1 MNFRKVNNITG
12 WLVFAIALIT
22 YLLTMEAT
30 ASLWDCGEFLS
41 TAYRLEVGHSPGAP
55 LFMML
60 GRLFGILAPSPDK
73 VAVFI
78 NSMSALMSAFTI
90 LFLFWTITHFARK
103 LVSRQDEDLSQGNL
117 IAIMGAGIVGALAYT
132 FSDTFWFSAVEAEVY
147 ATSSFFTAI
156 VFWAVLKWEH
166 AADNPHADRWLIL
179 IFYLMGLSIGVHLL
193 NLLTI
198 PAIVMVYYFKRY
210 KVTLGGGIVAFLV
223 GCLILGIVQ
232 FGIIQ
237 YLPIFASQFELLF
250 VNSLGMPFNSGAIVF
265 ILLLGVIFGIA
276 LIKEKKQWHAIAVI
290 VLCSIIIIIGVGSI
304 VGKVLLIGAVLVQY
318 FFFKIPEKGKKLVQ
332 LATLSMLFTIIGYS
346 SYISI
351 IIRSKA
357 DVPIDMGN
365 PDNVMTLIPYLQRD
379 QYGEQPLI
387 SGPDFDSR
395 VERVEDGRP
404 IYAAV
409 NKEGKNAYELV
420 DHKPKYEYDH
430 VRLFPR
436 IHDFNEPSHV
446 SFYRSYLGLA
456 PDEAPTA
463 MDNQKFF
470 WGYQMNWMWW
480 RYVMWNYSGRQ
491 NDMEGQGEAHNGN
504 WISGIKFIDKMTG
517 KGNIDLMPEAYRNSK
532 ARNELYLLPLILGF
546 IGLIYQFN
554 RDRNDGIIV
563 GLLFFFTGIA
573 IVLYLNNTPLQPRER
588 DYAYAGSTYAFA
600 IWIGLGVLMVTD
612 WFRKLIKNSATGAAV
627 AATALCILAVPVLM
641 AAQEWDD
648 HDRSQKTI
656 ARDHAYNMLM
666 SCDKNAILIT
676 YGDNDTYPLWYL
688 QEIEGIRTDIRIINY
703 NLLGTDWQNEQ
714 LTFKINDADA
724 LPVIWK
730 PEDYR
735 GGKLNYIPYYQDN
748 RIPADRFFD
757 LEEVIHFF
765 SSGKNMLP
773 NNPEISYLP
782 TRNLSFKVNRD
793 ALLKSGLVKAGD
805 SSIVIPEE
813 IRFTY
818 NDNAAR
824 RSDLALMNI
833 IAGQAKTGWTRPIY
847 MTDGTPNLGLDA
859 YFQSEGPL
867 RKFVPVIKQSQVQG
881 LQAFTDLDKNI
892 QLQTKVFTMGGASKN
907 NIYYD
912 EKNRLLFLI
921 YRQNA
926 AELAFA
932 LIAADRK
939 ADAIKVLDNYM
950 KMVSETSLSYDVLL
964 YDRSIMYLVDAYYRA
979 GAPEKARKIADKMV
993 KNINDEVRYFNSL
1006 SEIMKEG
1013 TDLYIVQQNLGALNM
1028 LVNSAVQGGDTASS
1042 KKWMA
1047 SLQALSREVPMPQQ
1061 RGPAQ

>member
-12 WLVFAIALIT
+12 WLIFAIAYIT

-30 ASLWDCGEFLS
+30 SSLWDCGEFLS

-60 GRLFGILAPSPDK
+60 GRLFGIFAPSPDK
-73 VAVFI
+73 VAIFI

-103 LVSRQDEDLSQGNL
+103 LVIKKDDDLNQGNL

-132 FSDTFWFSAVEAEVY
+132 FSDTFWFSAVEGEVY

-166 AADNPHADRWLIL
+166 TADNPHADRWLIL

-210 KVTLGGGIVAFLV
+210 KVTLGGGIIAFLA
-223 GCLILGIVQ
+223 GCVVLGVVQ

-237 YLPIFASQFELLF
+237 YLPIFASHFELLF
-250 VNSLGMPFNSGAIVF
+250 VNSLGMPFNSGAISF
-265 ILLLGVIFGIA
+265 IVLLGAVFVLA
-276 LIKEKKQWHAIAVI
+276 LAKEKKQWHHV
-290 VLCSIIIIIGVGSI
+290 VLRLFIILTILVGTGSSIIA
-304 VGKVLLIGAVLVQY
+304 KVVLIGLVVAQY
-318 FFFKIPEKGKKLVQ
+318 FFFKTPEKGRHITQ
-332 LATLSMLFTIIGYS
+332 LATLCILFTIIGYS

-365 PDNVMTLIPYLQRD
+365 PDNIMTLIPYLQRD
-379 QYGEQPLI
+379 QYGEQPLVF
-387 SGPDFDSR
+387 GPDFDAR
-395 VERVEDGRP
+395 VTSIEDGRA
-404 IYAAV
+404 IYAPV
-409 NKEGKNAYELV
+409 KKEGKDTYELV
-420 DHKPKYEYDH
+420 DHKPKYEYDPEH
-430 VRLFPR
+430 VRFFPR
-436 IHDFNEPSHV
+436 IHDFNEGSHV

-456 PDEAPTA
+456 EGESPTA
-463 MDNQKFF
+463 MDNQRFF

-517 KGNIDLMPEAYRNSK
+517 KGNIDLMTEAYRNNK
-532 ARNELYLLPLILGF
+532 ARNELYMLPLILGF
-546 IGLIYQFN
+546 IGLVYQFN

-563 GLLFFFTGIA
+563 ALLFFFTGIA

-612 WFRKLIKNSATGAAV
+612 WFRKLIKKSATGSAV
-627 AATALCILAVPVLM
+627 MATALCTLAVPVLM
-641 AAQEWDD
+641 ASEEWDD

-688 QEIEGIRTDIRIINY
+688 QEIEGVRTDIRIINY

-735 GGKLNYIPYYQDN
+735 GGKLNYIPYTPDP
-748 RIPADRFFD
+748 RIPSDRYFD

-773 NNPEISYLP
+773 NNPDVAYLP
-782 TRNLSFKVNRD
+782 TKNLSIKINKD

-805 SSIVIPEE
+805 SALIQPEL
-813 IRFTY
+813 RFTY
-818 NDNAAR
+818 GDNAAR

-847 MTDGTPNLGLDA
+847 MTDGTPNLGLGA

-867 RKFVPVIKQSQVQG
+867 LKFVPVLKQSPIQG
-881 LQAFTDLDKNI
+881 MAAFTDLDKNI
-892 QLQTKVFTMGGASKN
+892 HLQTKVFTLGGAKGN

-932 LIAADRK
+932 LIASDRK

-950 KMVSETSLSYDVLL
+950 SMVSETSLSYDILL
-964 YDRSIMYLVDAYYRA
+964 YDRSIIYVVDAYYRA
-979 GAPEKARKIADKMV
+979 GAKDKGKKIADKMV

-1006 SEIMKEG
+1006 KDEMQGG
-1013 TDLYIVQQNLGALNM
+1013 TDLYVAQQNLNALGF
-1028 LVNSAVQGGDTASS
+1028 LVNTASQNGDLES
-1042 KKWMA
+1042 AKKWEQN
-1047 SLQALSREVPMPQQ
+1047 LRALSGSVPMPQQ
-1061 RGPAQ
+1061 GQQ

>member
-1 MNFRKVNNITG
+1 MNFRKLNNITG
-12 WLVFAIALIT
+12 WLVFAIAYIT

-73 VAVFI
+73 VAIFI

-103 LVSRQDEDLSQGNL
+103 LVVKQDSDLNTGNL

-132 FSDTFWFSAVEAEVY
+132 FSDTFWFSAVEGEVY

-166 AADNPHADRWLIL
+166 VADEPHADRWLIL

-210 KVTLGGGIVAFLV
+210 KVTLTGGIVAFLV
-223 GCLILGIVQ
+223 GCLVLGIVQ

-250 VNSLGMPFNSGAIVF
+250 VNTMGMPFNSGAIF
-265 ILLLGVIFGIA
+265 FIILLAIMFGIG
-276 LIKEKKQWHAIAVI
+276 LIRDKKQWHHILLRVLFIVI
-290 VLCSIIIIIGVGSI
+290 VLIGTGSSILA
-304 VGKVLLIGAVLVQY
+304 KVVLVGLILAQY
-318 FFFKIPEKGKKLVQ
+318 FFFKTPEKGKQIAQ

-346 SYISI
+346 SYVSI

-365 PDNVMTLIPYLQRD
+365 PDNIMTLIPYLQRD
-379 QYGEQPLI
+379 QYGEQPLVF
-387 SGPDFDSR
+387 GPDFDSR
-395 VERVEDGRP
+395 VTSIEDGRP
-404 IYAAV
+404 IYAPV
-409 NKEGKNAYELV
+409 VKDGKSIYELV
-420 DHKPKYEYDH
+420 DHKPKYEYDK
-430 VRLFPR
+430 VRFFPR
-436 IHDFNEPSHV
+436 IHDFNDQTHV
-446 SFYRSYLGLA
+446 SFYRSYLGLDQT
-456 PDEAPTA
+456 DEPTA
-463 MDNQKFF
+463 MDNQTFF

-504 WISGIKFIDKMTG
+504 WISGIKFIDKLAG
-517 KGNIDLMPEAYRNSK
+517 KGNIDLMPEAYKNNK
-532 ARNELYLLPLILGF
+532 ARNQMYLLPLILGF
-546 IGLIYQFN
+546 IGLFYQFK
-554 RDRNDGIIV
+554 RDKNDGIIV

-573 IVLYLNNTPLQPRER
+573 IVLYLNNTPMQPRER

-600 IWIGLGVLMVTD
+600 IWIGLGVLLVTD
-612 WFRKLIKNSATGAAV
+612 WFRKFMKGAATGPAV
-627 AATALCILAVPVLM
+627 LATAVCIVAVPVLM
-641 AAQEWDD
+641 AAEEWDD

-714 LTFKINDADA
+714 LTFKINDADS
-724 LPVIWK
+724 LPVIWQ

-735 GGKLNYIPYYQDN
+735 GGKLNYIPYTQDP
-748 RIPADRFFD
+748 RIPADRYFD
-757 LEEVIHFF
+757 LEEIINFV

-773 NNPEISYLP
+773 SNPDVSYLP
-782 TRNLSFKVNRD
+782 TKNMSIKVDR
-793 ALLKSGLVKAGD
+793 AAVLKSGLVKIAD
-805 SSIVIPEE
+805 SASVPSE

-818 NDNAAR
+818 NENAAR
-824 RSDLALMNI
+824 RSNLALMNI

-867 RKFVPVIKQSQVQG
+867 RKLIPAVKQSPVQG
-881 LQAFTDLDKNI
+881 IPAFTDLDKNI
-892 QLQTKVFTMGGASKN
+892 KLQTQVFTMGGASKN

-912 EKNRLLFLI
+912 EKNRLLFLL

-926 AELAFA
+926 AELAFS
-932 LIAADRK
+932 LIASDRK
-939 ADAIKVLDNYM
+939 ADAIKVLDHFM
-950 KMVSETSLSYDVLL
+950 TMISESSLSYDVLL
-964 YDRSIMYLVDAYYRA
+964 YDRSIILLVDAYYRA
-979 GAPEKARKIADKMV
+979 GAKDKAKKIADKMV
-993 KNINDEVRYFNSL
+993 KNINDEVKYFHSL
-1006 SEIMKEG
+1006 NEYKQNGGM
-1013 TDLYIVQQNLGALNM
+1013 DLYLVQQNLNALGY
-1028 LVNSAVQGGDTASS
+1028 LASS
-1042 KKWMA
+1042 ASQFGDPESAKKWQQN
-1047 SLQALSREVPMPQQ
+1047 LQAISQGIPAPQ
-1061 RGPAQ
+1061 R

>member
-12 WLVFAIALIT
+12 WLVFAIAYVT

-41 TAYRLEVGHSPGAP
+41 TAYKLEVGHSPGAP

-60 GRLFGILAPSPDK
+60 GRLFGVLAPAPDK

-78 NSMSALMSAFTI
+78 NSMSALMSGLTI

-103 LVSRQDEDLSQGNL
+103 LVVKKDEEMSTANL

-132 FSDTFWFSAVEAEVY
+132 FSDTFWFSAVEGEVY

-166 AADNPHADRWLIL
+166 AAEHPHADRWLIL

-210 KVTLGGGIVAFLV
+210 KVTLSGGIIAFLI
-223 GCLILGIVQ
+223 GCVVLGFVQ

-237 YLPIFASQFELLF
+237 YLPIFASWFELLF
-250 VNSLGMPFNSGAIVF
+250 VNSMGMPFNSGAVF
-265 ILLLGVIFGIA
+265 FLVLTSGILAWLIFWAKKRGKYILHLGA
-276 LIKEKKQWHAIAVI
+276 LCVAFI
-290 VLCSIIIIIGVGSI
+290 
-304 VGKVLLIGAVLVQY
+304 
-318 FFFKIPEKGKKLVQ
+318 
-332 LATLSMLFTIIGYS
+332 IIGYS

-351 IIRSKA
+351 IVRSKA

-379 QYGEQPLI
+379 QYGSQPI
-387 SGPDFDSR
+387 VTGPDYTSH
-395 VERVEDGRP
+395 VTKISDGRP

-409 NKEGKNAYELV
+409 EKDGKHSYELV
-420 DHKPKYEYDH
+420 DYKPEYEYDH
-430 VRLFPR
+430 TRFFPR
-436 IHDFNEPSHV
+436 LHDFNDPGHV
-446 SFYRSYLGLA
+446 NFYRSYLGLTEA
-456 PDEAPTA
+456 DEPTA
-463 MDNQKFF
+463 SDNQKFF
-470 WGYQMNWMWW
+470 WGYQMNWMYW
-480 RYVMWNYSGRQ
+480 RYVMWNYAGRQ

-504 WISGIKFIDKMTG
+504 WLSGIKPVDKFFG
-517 KGNIDLMPEAYRNSK
+517 KGDVDLMPESYSHNK
-532 ARNELYLLPLILGF
+532 ARNQLYFLPLILGF
-546 IGLIYQFN
+546 IGLVYQFN

-600 IWIGLGVLMVTD
+600 VWIGLGVLMVTE
-612 WFRKLIKNSATGAAV
+612 WFRKFLKGSTPAI
-627 AATALCILAVPVLM
+627 AATLICMLAVPVLM
-641 AAQEWDD
+641 AAEEWDD

-688 QEIEGIRTDIRIINY
+688 QEIEGIRPDIRIINY

-714 LTFKINDADA
+714 LTFKINEADA

-730 PEDYR
+730 PEQYR
-735 GGKLNYIPYYQDN
+735 GGKLNYIQYFDN
-748 RIPADRFFD
+748 PRIPKDRYFS
-757 LEEVIHFF
+757 LEEVIGFF
-765 SSGKNMLP
+765 TSDKNMVP
-773 NNPEISYLP
+773 TNSGENVNYLP
-782 TRNLSFKVNRD
+782 TKNFTLPIDRNAVM
-793 ALLKSGLVKAGD
+793 KSGLVNVAD
-805 SSIVIPEE
+805 TANIPDVI
-813 IRFTY
+813 RWQY
-818 NDNAAR
+818 NKGSASRADM
-824 RSDLALMNI
+824 ALMNI
-833 IAGQAKTGWTRPIY
+833 VAGQAKSGWTRPLY

-859 YFQSEGPL
+859 YFLSEGPL
-867 RKFVPVIKQSQVQG
+867 RKLVPVNKQSPVQG
-881 LQAFTDLDKNI
+881 VAAFTDLDKNI
-892 QLQTKVFTMGGASKN
+892 RLQTKVFSMSGAAKN

-926 AELAFA
+926 AELAYSLVA
-932 LIAADRK
+932 VNRK
-939 ADAIKVLDNYM
+939 DDAVKVLDHYM
-950 KMVSETSLSYDVLL
+950 SMVSETAMPFDVLL
-964 YDRSIMYLVDAYYRA
+964 YDRSIMLIVDAYYRA
-979 GAPEKARKIADKMV
+979 GAIEKGRKIADKMV
-993 KNINDEVRYFNSL
+993 KNITDEVNYYKSL
-1006 SEIMKEG
+1006 KEEYQGG
-1013 TDLYIVQQNLGALNM
+1013 TDLYLVQQNLGVMNFLAN
-1028 LVNSAVQGGDTASS
+1028 AAGQGGDSTSS
-1042 KKWMA
+1042 RKWGQT
-1047 SLQALSREVPMPQQ
+1047 LQTI
-1061 RGPAQ
+1061 AQGIPSPKQ